1 MSNAVITTI
10 NKSVGQPGMA
20 PVNNNYT
27 LSGIQNPPLETT
39 INYGSPITISNGIG
53 VLFYAALQM
62 LYLLSDQLDATV
74 KFYSA
79 TAGGG
84 SLIAT
89 INLVAG
95 VAYEWDTNNGTNPL
109 GTTNALSMVI
119 TAANTAGGVSSGL
132 TATNVHARTSLS
144 A

>member
-1 MSNAVITTI
+1 MIKTTVTK
-10 NKSVGQPGMA
+10 NVAQPGMS
-20 PVNNNYT
+20 PVSNSYDIN
-27 LSGIQNPPLETT
+27 GIQNPPLEAAV
-39 INYGSPITISNGIG
+39 NYGSPLTISDGIG
-53 VLFYAALQM
+53 VLLYANLQM

-95 VAYEWDTNNGTNPL
+95 VAYEWDTNSGTNPL
-109 GTTNALSMVI
+109 GTTNALSMVVTALNTVGGVASAI
-119 TAANTAGGVSSGL
+119 TATDI
-132 TATNVHARTSLS
+132 HARTSLS